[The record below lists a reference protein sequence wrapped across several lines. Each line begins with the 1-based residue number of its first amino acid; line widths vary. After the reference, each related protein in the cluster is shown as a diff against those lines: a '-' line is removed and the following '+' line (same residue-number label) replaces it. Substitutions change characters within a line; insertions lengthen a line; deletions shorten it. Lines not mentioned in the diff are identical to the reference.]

1 MEVGLERIKIPLRDG
16 VELEVEFTELLREQI
31 RSFYSLSKDA
41 SVTPEH
47 IHSFLALEL
56 KSALDRL

>member
-31 RSFYSLSKDA
+31 RSFYSLSKADFSSRA
-41 SVTPEH
+41 RNE
-47 IHSFLALEL
+47 
-56 KSALDRL
+56 